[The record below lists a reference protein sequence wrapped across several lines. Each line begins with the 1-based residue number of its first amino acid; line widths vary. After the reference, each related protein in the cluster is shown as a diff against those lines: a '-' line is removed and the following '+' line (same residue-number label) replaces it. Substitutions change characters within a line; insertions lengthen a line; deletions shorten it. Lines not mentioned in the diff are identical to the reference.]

1 MRIFASLA
9 LLATL
14 TSFPV
19 ASRAN
24 TIFVDGFNAA
34 TNPGLAVT
42 TTVGNFNVLTGTN
55 VDLLGPG
62 PGQNYGYLCAP
73 GVSQCVDM
81 NGSTST
87 GSSSQGSLQ
96 SNIFFGPGQYLLSF
110 NLIGSGRGQT
120 TSTQVSF
127 GNYLQTF
134 TLTSGDTTTGVIFN
148 QLVTVTGGS
157 YFTFADMNGN
167 SNVGS
172 ILNSASVAITPEP
185 SSIVLL
191 GSGLLA
197 GVRMLSSRR
206 KRSNA

>member
-24 TIFVDGFNAA
+24 TIFVDGFNTA
-34 TNPGLAVT
+34 TNPGLTVT
-42 TTVGNFNVLTGTN
+42 TTVGNFNVLAPTN

-81 NGSTST
+81 NGSGGT
-87 GSSSQGSLQ
+87 SQGSLQ

-157 YFTFADMNGN
+157 YFTFQDLNG
-167 SNVGS
+167 STSVGS

>member
-1 MRIFASLA
+1 MRIIASLA

-14 TSFPV
+14 GVFPL

-24 TIFVDGFNAA
+24 TIFADGFNAA
-34 TNPGLAVT
+34 TNPGLSVS
-42 TTVGNFNVLTGTN
+42 TTVGNFNVLAPTN

-73 GVSQCVDM
+73 GASQCVDL
-81 NGSTST
+81 NGT
-87 GSSSQGSLQ
+87 GGTSQGSLQ
-96 SNIFFGPGQYLLSF
+96 SNIFFAPGQYLLNF

-127 GNYLQTF
+127 GDYYQTF
-134 TLTSGDTTTGVIFN
+134 TLASGDNTTGVISN
-148 QLVTVTGGS
+148 QLVTVNGDGS
-157 YFTFADMNGN
+157 YFTFEDMNGN
-167 SNVGS
+167 TNVGS